1 MTTFPT
7 RALVIRGSQKWVDA
21 VDAKAE
27 ALGLTRQAFLHPV
40 LEKGV
45 GLVDDLMRSAL
56 DAKATRREA
65 KASKAPKATKA
76 TKATKKG
83 MDTVIDD
90 STMEPPKRKATK
102 KAKAEPKAK
111 AAAPKATKAPAPREQ
126 KETPAPEK
134 ATKAAKKIQVGG
146 KAKTKAGSPVKI
158 LAVDEA
164 AGTVQIERLLDGR
177 KATMALTDLR

>member
-45 GLVDDLMRSAL
+45 GLVDNLMRSAL

-102 KAKAEPKAK
+102 KAKAEPKA
-111 AAAPKATKAPAPREQ
+111 KATKAPAPREQ